1 MNIDIYKSTFEK
13 FCSSFLKNDESGA
26 YLLKYNHSFEVL
38 KNAEII
44 ANSIGVNT
52 NTQKLVQVAALF
64 HDLGRFPQYKKYH
77 TFNDAISED
86 HGQLSAKTMIE
97 QKILAALPTAEQ
109 ATIITAIKLHN
120 KFSIENV
127 ELDGVTENVTK
138 ILRDADKLDI
148 FRIMTEKT
156 EPINFLNKSQ
166 QPLYSENIKHAILDN
181 KLAKYE
187 DVITTCD
194 FQLLQLTWINDINF
208 QATLDYISKNQYID
222 KLIDQLPNKTSI
234 KKEIEH
240 ITLKLTN
247 YAIH

>member
-1 MNIDIYKSTFEK
+1 LNIDIYKSTFEK

-44 ANSIGVNT
+44 ANNIGVNT
-52 NTQKLVQVAALF
+52 NTQKLAQVAALF
-64 HDLGRFPQYKKYH
+64 HDIGRFPQYNKYH

-86 HGQLSAKTMIE
+86 HGELSVKTLIQHNILDALTTEE
-97 QKILAALPTAEQ
+97 QK
-109 ATIITAIKLHN
+109 TITTAIKLHN
-120 KFSIENV
+120 KFTIENV
-127 ELDGVTENVTK
+127 ELETVTENVAK

-148 FRIMTEKT
+148 FRIMTEKS

-166 QPLYSENIKHAILDN
+166 HPLYSENIKQAILDN

-194 FQLLQLTWINDINF
+194 FQLLQLTWLSDINF
-208 QATLDYISKNQYID
+208 QVTLNYISKNQYIN

-240 ITLKLTN
+240 INLKLTN